1 MEKKPTKGLLEPF
14 HVNGVDK
21 RPEYAIQK
29 DILDYLHKKRIVVW
43 RISETINI
51 IGFPDLLAIDPTDG
65 KFVGIEVKTAT
76 GRVSSVQNAVHS
88 IVRRSKGVVIVARS
102 VEDVKRYFDDKS

>member
-1 MEKKPTKGLLEPF
+1 MSQNMNKEGKLTES
-14 HVNGVDK
+14 V
-21 RPEYAIQK
+21 IQK
-29 DILDYLHKKRIVVW
+29 EILDYLHKKRIVVW
-43 RISETINI
+43 RISETVNI
-51 IGFPDLLAIDPTDG
+51 IGFPDLLAIDPTNG

-88 IVRRSKGVVIVARS
+88 IIRRSQGVVIVARS